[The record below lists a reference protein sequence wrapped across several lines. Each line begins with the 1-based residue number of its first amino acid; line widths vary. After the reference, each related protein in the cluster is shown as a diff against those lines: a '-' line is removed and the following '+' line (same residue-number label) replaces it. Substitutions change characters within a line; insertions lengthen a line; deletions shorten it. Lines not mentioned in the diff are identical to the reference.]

1 MRSINHLECMA
12 GTTGLEPAT
21 SAVTGQHSNQLNYV
35 PFAIEA
41 YRRALR
47 SAFVASV
54 RYSLRSERT
63 TELSPFRSLDCSKTE
78 CAQGT
83 EFRKVMILDAVCR
96 ARSRAEL
103 TASHGSIASS
113 HPEVGTLSTAERR
126 WRTRSLPRAAMT
138 AKRLGATAW
147 PVSAT
152 RDPLMRAPA
161 LMLFSAAK
169 ARRISSAEASVKS
182 G

>member
-83 EFRKVMILDAVCR
+83 EFRVQKSDDPG
-96 ARSRAEL
+96 RSVQGAE
-103 TASHGSIASS
+103 SGGVDRIAWVHRLESS
-113 HPEVGTLSTAERR
+113 
-126 WRTRSLPRAAMT
+126 
-138 AKRLGATAW
+138 
-147 PVSAT
+147 
-152 RDPLMRAPA
+152 
-161 LMLFSAAK
+161 
-169 ARRISSAEASVKS
+169 
-182 G
+182 